1 MLVKHSETQE
11 ALWPLWV
18 PGTPAGWL
26 WGSGRSSRGGGGD
39 GGAHKAWNPSVRG
52 RPGQLAS
59 EREPSNSQFSTV
71 RKMPCAPLTPRVR
84 AASPAFHQ
92 HVCRARRGLR
102 THATRTPQPRMRT
115 PGVGLPC
122 RAHSGDQT
130 DLFSSITKA
139 VDVTLSEDSVHF
151 NQRSEQRLFPKPGAR
166 STARPAPWTADRLVG
181 RAPFTQGHAHAVH
194 AAGKTPGA
202 GAGTPGQGTGGHVGA
217 LRVTLAMVRSANGN
231 PPPCTHTL

>member
-1 MLVKHSETQE
+1 MGPRDASRL
-11 ALWPLWV
+11 ALGQWEV
-18 PGTPAGWL
+18 QPGRGRG
-26 WGSGRSSRGGGGD
+26 WGSPQSLESVCAGEAGTAGKREGTFKLAIFNCQEDAVRSSD
-39 GGAHKAWNPSVRG
+39 AP
-52 RPGQLAS
+52 RP
-59 EREPSNSQFSTV
+59 
-71 RKMPCAPLTPRVR
+71 

-102 THATRTPQPRMRT
+102 THVTRTPQPRMRT
-115 PGVGLPC
+115 PGVGFPC

-166 STARPAPWTADRLVG
+166 STARPTPWTADRLVG

-231 PPPCTHTL
+231 PPPSCTHTL